1 MQSTET
7 ENSSFQKPERWRE
20 KSDGQTIHPS
30 NSHVRKFSY
39 KIFSPLAKKK
49 KTHFHKTLDITRLR
63 GDINPDSIIT
73 VHHISKYHFRFHG
86 PSACLSQFFHFHPS
100 SPHSFS
106 FVFFL
111 RIVHDDSNLLTAR
124 INDRLGRIE
133 KMCGG
138 VLNRGRKKRLSTKK
152 KRRGSEMLRNVCHD
166 RLIATSRN

>member
-1 MQSTET
+1 MDK
-7 ENSSFQKPERWRE
+7 SFI
-20 KSDGQTIHPS
+20 SLIHTFASFPTKYFPRS
-30 NSHVRKFSY
+30 Q
-39 KIFSPLAKKK
+39 KKK
-49 KTHFHKTLDITRLR
+49 KTHFHKTLDITRLH

-86 PSACLSQFFHFHPS
+86 AISACLSQFFHFHPS
-100 SPHSFS
+100 SLHSFS